1 MTNQLFPLR
10 PLQQAAMDQLKSS
23 LRAGKRRIV
32 LQAATGFGKTILG
45 AHMAAGALEKGNR
58 CAFVVPQLSL
68 IDQTFTRFVENGISP
83 GDMGVMQA
91 DHPWRRPAAPLQIC
105 SVQTVDRRGFPEVKF
120 VIVDEA
126 HIRFKAIDRW
136 VATRPDVLFFGL
148 SATPW
153 SRGMGE
159 IWDDLIVPTTL
170 ADLIAA
176 GDLCKF
182 RVFAA
187 AKPDLSGVRTV
198 AGEYHEG
205 ELSSLMSGKEI
216 VADVV
221 TTWLEKA
228 AGLPTLLF
236 AVDRAHAATLHE
248 QFNEAGV
255 PSAYVDGE
263 TPREE
268 RLDVLKRYA
277 AGEFKIICSVATM
290 ITGIDVTCRCIVDA
304 APTKSEIRH
313 VQKIGRGLRNESG
326 KESCLILDHAGNCL
340 RLGLPTE
347 IGRTTLRTGKSDEA
361 EAREGK
367 QKSEP
372 LPRECAGCGNV
383 IPARVRVCDGCGLE
397 AKRQSDVR
405 TVDGELVELGTP
417 AAPKA
422 KATPAIERL
431 RTQGKQAV
439 FSQLWGVATRSGK
452 SEKFVLAKYKA
463 IFGVWPRGLS
473 PLAASPSPELSSW
486 LHAERIKWAKSQDA
500 KKRVATATAEDGK
513 ALADAA

>member
-176 GDLCKF
+176 G
-182 RVFAA
+182 
-187 AKPDLSGVRTV
+187 
-198 AGEYHEG
+198 EYHEG

-228 AGLPTLLF
+228 EGRPTLLF
-236 AVDRAHAATLHE
+236 AVDRAHAATLH
-248 QFNEAGV
+248 
-255 PSAYVDGE
+255 
-263 TPREE
+263 
-268 RLDVLKRYA
+268 
-277 AGEFKIICSVATM
+277 
-290 ITGIDVTCRCIVDA
+290 
-304 APTKSEIRH
+304 
-313 VQKIGRGLRNESG
+313 
-326 KESCLILDHAGNCL
+326 
-340 RLGLPTE
+340 
-347 IGRTTLRTGKSDEA
+347 
-361 EAREGK
+361 
-367 QKSEP
+367 
-372 LPRECAGCGNV
+372 
-383 IPARVRVCDGCGLE
+383 
-397 AKRQSDVR
+397 
-405 TVDGELVELGTP
+405 
-417 AAPKA
+417 
-422 KATPAIERL
+422 
-431 RTQGKQAV
+431 
-439 FSQLWGVATRSGK
+439 
-452 SEKFVLAKYKA
+452 
-463 IFGVWPRGLS
+463 
-473 PLAASPSPELSSW
+473 
-486 LHAERIKWAKSQDA
+486 
-500 KKRVATATAEDGK
+500 
-513 ALADAA
+513 